1 MKIKALAAMS
11 LIVALAAA
19 PAMAGKYGDAVV
31 ESPVDDSTVV
41 VAPPPVGFGF
51 GGLGV
56 GGAVAAG
63 VVGLAV
69 LGAIIADDDPAPAT
83 TTE

>member
-11 LIVALAAA
+11 LIVALSAA

-31 ESPVDDSTVV
+31 EAPVDDSTVV
-41 VAPPPVGFGF
+41 VAPPPVGLF
-51 GGLGV
+51 GGLGPA
-56 GGAVAAG
+56 GAVAAG
-63 VVGLAV
+63 VVGLVV